1 MSAVDAVTAV
11 WNRLKTVDG
20 VGPNVYN
27 MLREAATDLQFNQLF
42 VDATTDPSH
51 KIVRAWRVTRTAT
64 QGRDETMA
72 AMSRTHTVEISGF
85 MSYQDGVSEPIF
97 QQLVEDVCTAFDSYA
112 DGSAR
117 RRFVS
122 DTYPQGEFEWSGPT
136 QVLAVRLGTLG
147 SVLVHAAL
155 LNYPVHEYPL

>member
-1 MSAVDAVTAV
+1 MSAIDAVTAV
-11 WNRLKTVDG
+11 WTRLKTVPG

-27 MLREAATDLQFNQLF
+27 MLREAKTDLEFQQLF
-42 VDATTDPSH
+42 VDATQAQ

-64 QGRDETMA
+64 QPRDEVMS

-97 QQLVEDVCTAFDSYA
+97 QQQIETICAAYDSYS
-112 DGSAR
+112 DGSAL

-122 DTYPQGEFEWSGPT
+122 PTYPNGQFDWSGPM
-136 QVLAVRLGTLG
+136 QVVAVRLGMLG
-147 SVLVHAAL
+147 NVLVHAAL
-155 LNYPVHEYPL
+155 LNYPVREFPL